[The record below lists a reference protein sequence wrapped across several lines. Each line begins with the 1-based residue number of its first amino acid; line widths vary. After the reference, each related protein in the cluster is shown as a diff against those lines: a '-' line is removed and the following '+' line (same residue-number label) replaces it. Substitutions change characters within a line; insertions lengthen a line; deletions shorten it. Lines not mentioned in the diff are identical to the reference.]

1 MIPSVP
7 GFVAAF
13 GAVNNENTFIFRPGR
28 TVGDVFRL
36 AGLTPEADVRQAFV
50 LRADGTVLASADQG
64 GWFGGGIEAVALMP
78 GDTVV
83 VPQRVVGETGWNL
96 FLRNARDITQ
106 ILANLGLGLAALRTL

>member
-1 MIPSVP
+1 
-7 GFVAAF
+7 
-13 GAVNNENTFIFRPGR
+13 
-28 TVGDVFRL
+28 
-36 AGLTPEADVRQAFV
+36 
-50 LRADGTVLASADQG
+50 VLASADQS